1 MRGINTVIAVV
12 AMAAATVAFGQ
23 SAIAQTAPADEVAP
37 VFKMV
42 PDVLTK
48 GQDFQVQ
55 VQEGTCPGGL
65 ESVTSPG
72 FTAPLKP
79 GETTGR
85 AGKQP
90 GGFTATAKCKGST
103 KTGAVDFQVLNRNW
117 FPQFKIVPDQ
127 LKPGQHFEVQIDQN
141 DCPDGGMIYSDGF
154 REKKLLGT
162 VHGIAGD
169 KPGNYFATL
178 YCSTPGTMYN
188 SASYEIVPLTAND
201 RFTLDKAEYAPG
213 EQIKATAPASANC
226 IGNLSSTGFTAPIKL
241 ARESDQLFS
250 GTGKA
255 VEAPGAYVASMTCN
269 NMTVTQN
276 FTVAA
281 QKPKAKAPVV
291 KPKGAPQTGGGGTA

>member
-1 MRGINTVIAVV
+1 MRGINTVVAVV

-23 SAIAQTAPADEVAP
+23 SATAQTEDVAP
-37 VFKMV
+37 VFKMA

-72 FTAPLKP
+72 FAAPLKP
-79 GETTGR
+79 GDLTGR
-85 AGKQP
+85 AGKQA
-90 GGFTATAKCKGST
+90 GDFTATAKCKGST
-103 KTGAVDFQVLNRNW
+103 KTGTAGFQVLNRNF
-117 FPQFKIVPDQ
+117 FPLFKIVPDQ
-127 LKPGQHFEVQIDQN
+127 LKPGQAFEVQIDQN

-154 REKKLLGT
+154 REKKLLNT
-162 VHGIAGD
+162 VHGVAGD

-178 YCSTPGTMYN
+178 YCSTAGTIYN
-188 SASYEIVPLTAND
+188 SASFEIVPLTAND

-213 EQIKATAPASANC
+213 EQIKATAPASALC
-226 IGNLSSTGFTAPIKL
+226 IGNLSSTGFVAPIKL

-250 GTGKA
+250 GTGKTI
-255 VEAPGAYVASMTCN
+255 EAPGDYVASMTCN

-276 FTVAA
+276 FKVTA